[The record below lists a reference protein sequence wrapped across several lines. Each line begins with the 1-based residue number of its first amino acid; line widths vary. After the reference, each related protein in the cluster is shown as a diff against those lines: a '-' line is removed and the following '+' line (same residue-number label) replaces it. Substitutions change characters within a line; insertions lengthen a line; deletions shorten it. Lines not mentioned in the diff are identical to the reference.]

1 MCLCVCEGVCACEMC
16 VVCVCVMVCEVLL
29 HCTAA
34 ATFAGTLQY
43 LPVNGTT
50 PSEPVLRDLL
60 SCTVKRSPHHKT
72 ENVLCV
78 QTSM

>member
-1 MCLCVCEGVCACEMC
+1 MRVRCVECVCAI
-16 VVCVCVMVCEVLL
+16 VCEVWL

-34 ATFAGTLQY
+34 ATFAGTLQC

-50 PSEPVLRDLL
+50 PSQPVLRDLL
-60 SCTVKRSPHHKT
+60 ACTVKRSPHHET
-72 ENVLCV
+72 GDALCV